1 MKSNTLRKRSTDV
14 PVQKASVQPGKDLRE
29 ADKQRQHKELIA
41 AMNEF
46 IAKGGTLTYDEFF
59 RVL

>member
-41 AMNEF
+41 AMGDAANLL
-46 IAKGGTLTYDEFF
+46 I
-59 RVL
+59 